1 MLDKKSI
8 TRGSLFLGLLLNV
21 LVIIVFILLYRA
33 YLVPTQTSAYY
44 TTFEESAVDLTNP
57 VE

>member
-8 TRGSLFLGLLLNV
+8 NRKNLFLGLLLNI
-21 LVIIVFILLYRA
+21 LVIIVFILIYRA
-33 YLVPTQTSAYY
+33 YLAPSQTNAYRA
-44 TTFEESAVDLTNP
+44 TSEESTVNLTSP

>member
-8 TRGSLFLGLLLNV
+8 TGKSLFLSLLLNV
-21 LVIIVFILLYRA
+21 LVVIVFILLYRA
-33 YLVPTQTSAYY
+33 YLVPSWTDAYY
-44 TTFEESAVDLTNP
+44 ATSEESAVNLANP

>member
-8 TRGSLFLGLLLNV
+8 TRKNLFLGLLLNV

-33 YLVPTQTSAYY
+33 YLAPSQIDAYRATS
-44 TTFEESAVDLTNP
+44 EESAVNLTNP